1 MTKKCVSS
9 LLSILFGI
17 TSSGLLA
24 QLKVTSFPVGMG
36 WAKNSVNVV
45 KFRKNAITTH
55 ANQQYIS
62 YYDPDKSVV
71 LGKRNLGSS
80 QWEIKKTSL
89 KGNPKDA
96 HNAISIAIDGDGYL
110 HMAWNHHNVPLQYQK
125 SPTSQTLTLTP
136 AKMIGTH
143 ENRVT
148 YPEFH
153 NLPNGNL
160 LFLYRDGSSGNGNLV
175 VNLYE
180 TKKKKWRRL
189 HDSLIDGEGK
199 RNAYWQATVDTKGV
213 VHLSWVWRESPDV
226 ASNHDILYSRSY
238 DSGYTWVRSDDT
250 PYTLPIKAQN
260 AEKAWPIAQNSS
272 LMNQTDMTTDTEGN
286 PYIANYWKES
296 DGVQYRVVYHNGNQW
311 KKRDFPLRKGTFNL
325 SGGGTKKSPISR
337 PSILIDRD
345 TLLLLYRD
353 EESGSRVFLAVASLK
368 NNYPPKAYPL
378 TQETVNDWEP
388 NYDNVLWKKEKKLH
402 IFSQQVQQVDQEGIA
417 NTEETL
423 VQVIALE
430 NGILN

>member
-1 MTKKCVSS
+1 MTKKNIF
-9 LLSILFGI
+9 LFASILFGM
-17 TSSGLLA
+17 TSGILWA
-24 QLKVTSFPVGMG
+24 QLKTNSFPVGMG

-55 ANQQYIS
+55 IDNQYLS
-62 YYDPDKSVV
+62 YYDSN
-71 LGKRNLGSS
+71 KRVILAKRKLGSS

-89 KGNPKDA
+89 EGNPKDA
-96 HNAISIAIDGDGYL
+96 HNAISIALDGDGYL
-110 HMAWNHHNVPLQYQK
+110 HLAWNHHNVPLHYQK
-125 SPTSQTLTLTP
+125 SPIPQKLTLAP
-136 AKMIGTH
+136 AQMIGTN

-189 HDSLIDGEGK
+189 HHSLIDGEGK

-226 ASNHDILYSRSY
+226 ASNHDILYARSY
-238 DSGYTWVRSDDT
+238 DSGHTWVRSDDI
-250 PYTLPIKAQN
+250 PYSLPINAQN
-260 AEKAWPIAQNSS
+260 AERAWPIAQNSS
-272 LMNQTDMTTDTEGN
+272 LMNQTDMTTDAQGN

-296 DGVQYRVVYHNGNQW
+296 DGVQYRVVYHDGTSW
-311 KKRDFPLRKGTFNL
+311 KKRDLPLRQGTFDL

-337 PSILIDRD
+337 PSVLIDRNK
-345 TLLLLYRD
+345 LLLLYRD

-368 NNYPPKAYPL
+368 NNQPPKAYPL
-378 TQETVNDWEP
+378 SQETVNDWEP
-388 NYDNVLWKKEKKLH
+388 NYDSILWQKEKKLH
-402 IFSQQVQQVDQEGIA
+402 IFTQRVQQVDHEGIA
-417 NTEETL
+417 KMDETL
-423 VQVIALE
+423 VHVITLE
-430 NGILN
+430 NRF